1 MLVDLA
7 GLSAKAQPTC
17 GRLRDFQV
25 RGVALYF
32 MQNSGVATPPDKS
45 NPADRKPPSVPD
57 HDFFLDP
64 LPVPHA
70 TESNTDTA
78 WGLWEHTLRSYEEE
92 AQREPDAKPTD
103 FADTIPAH
111 MPPVTKKP

>member
-1 MLVDLA
+1 M
-7 GLSAKAQPTC
+7 
-17 GRLRDFQV
+17 RN
-25 RGVALYF
+25 F
-32 MQNSGVATPPDKS
+32 MQNSAVATAPDKS
-45 NPADRKPPSVPD
+45 KPADDNPLPRLE

-92 AQREPDAKPTD
+92 VRDDREEPKHTE
-103 FADTIPAH
+103 FADTVPFDIQALP
-111 MPPVTKKP
+111 KKA